1 MKNARRWTAL
11 LLAVLLALSL
21 LPAAAPAEGGEEPAA
36 SAAWQCPET
45 KKDETG
51 KWDYGVLED
60 GTAVI
65 TGFTVESSTLKIP
78 NEVLEK
84 PGKLTEAEFNVI
96 KEHAFFTY
104 ETLKKIPGFDD
115 VAQWAA
121 FHHEKLN
128 GSGYPLALKAG
139 DIPLGAKIMAV
150 ADVFSAITEDRP
162 YRTGMPR
169 EKTLAILDENAASG
183 ALSPELIAILK
194 RHFDEINQARSEASA
209 KAGARYYASF
219 HEKASRE

>member
-21 LPAAAPAEGGEEPAA
+21 LPAAAPAEGGEEPAV

-78 NEVLEK
+78 DEVDGLAV
-84 PGKLTEAEFNVI
+84 T
-96 KEHAFFTY
+96 
-104 ETLKKIPGFDD
+104 
-115 VAQWAA
+115 VA
-121 FHHEKLN
+121 
-128 GSGYPLALKAG
+128 S
-139 DIPLGAKIMAV
+139 
-150 ADVFSAITEDRP
+150 
-162 YRTGMPR
+162 
-169 EKTLAILDENAASG
+169 
-183 ALSPELIAILK
+183 
-194 RHFDEINQARSEASA
+194 
-209 KAGARYYASF
+209 
-219 HEKASRE
+219 